1 MKNRHVRSREV
12 LYEIHYTDSRSVR
25 VVAIDP
31 VTGIEVTM
39 VGDRK
44 RGEATLKRVAAQK
57 LFYVINKKLG
67 GGE

>member
-1 MKNRHVRSREV
+1 MANRNSKRREV
-12 LYEIHYTDSRSVR
+12 LYELHYTNSRSVR

-31 VTGIEVTM
+31 ITGIEVTM
-39 VGDRK
+39 VGDRA

-67 GGE
+67 G